1 MWPSCLLAVPLT
13 LASPAG
19 LTLVPQ
25 TWAPMGGSSRPR
37 QWIQPET
44 LPEVEGKGEEGKGE
58 KGEKDEGQWDGE
70 RVGMREGRKKWG
82 DLPGAAARKVLP
94 LPYLPRF
101 SAGHNS
107 QGAIVSSQEL
117 ELMPTSSILR
127 HPNTF
132 FMSI

>member
-70 RVGMREGRKKWG
+70 RVGMREGGKE
-82 DLPGAAARKVLP
+82 KVGGSSWCGSQKSTSPP
-94 LPYLPRF
+94 LPPK
-101 SAGHNS
+101 
-107 QGAIVSSQEL
+107 
-117 ELMPTSSILR
+117 ILCR
-127 HPNTF
+127 T
-132 FMSI
+132 

>member
-1 MWPSCLLAVPLT
+1 MWPSCPLAVPLT

-58 KGEKDEGQWDGE
+58 KGGKDEGQWDGE
-70 RVGMREGRKKWG
+70 RVGRREGGRGKKGAGGSSWWG
-82 DLPGAAARKVLP
+82 SQKSASPP
-94 LPYLPRF
+94 LPP
-101 SAGHNS
+101 
-107 QGAIVSSQEL
+107 Q
-117 ELMPTSSILR
+117 ILCR
-127 HPNTF
+127 T
-132 FMSI
+132 